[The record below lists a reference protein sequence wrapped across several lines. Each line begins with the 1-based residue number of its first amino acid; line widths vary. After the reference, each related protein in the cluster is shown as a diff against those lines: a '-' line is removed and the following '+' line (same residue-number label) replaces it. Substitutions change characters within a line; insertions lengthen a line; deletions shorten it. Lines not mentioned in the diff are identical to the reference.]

1 MFVQQLCTEVQIWRT
16 QDGLGTRIYYVQ
28 KRGLHESQGLP
39 VFHTNSILS
48 MATLITNW
56 NNGTNNTSQ

>member
-48 MATLITNW
+48 MATLITN
-56 NNGTNNTSQ
+56 